1 MAETWVAG
9 SSCRIVHVPWDSQ
22 YQKVVQFASTADR
35 DAYFADLEC
44 NVNLEIKNQTY
55 IRPNTPIVVDAPYS
69 AVYGA
74 NYLIVNNP
82 AQPVEGA
89 KDEQLFYFI
98 TDTQYAS
105 PASTRLVLQL
115 DVWQTRFMAG
125 ATLGQGFLER
135 GHLPVRQSA
144 DAVRDG
150 ADLCETMRAY
160 CLAPEGLDTGSEYV
174 SKISNAVTLQ
184 NGTPRVAISS
194 TADLTGDFGTVSNPK
209 LRTAK
214 GGSDVDGVP
223 SGAAIYLIESS
234 DLAAFLDYMA
244 DYPWVSQNITA
255 MYFVPPIVLDPDGY
269 DNRVT
274 IGGSGIQA
282 WKTFA
287 GRRDDELYRYR
298 VTYALDA
305 MGKWQDVRDFIKL
318 GTYPYSCIELNAVNG
333 APLMLKPQLFPTD
346 DYTVANTGFL
356 QIYDY
361 KQAFYPRGY
370 GAEELGTSAYTA
382 QGVDDSITVTAYDGD
397 WLDSALWIGDPATF
411 STTNNQASLA
421 LASTAHTRQYSYD
434 AAGWQAARS
443 TAANRASLEQAN
455 MGLATQ
461 AANMRITNDLLNQQQ
476 ALGIASGGIG
486 VVGSLLSGNI
496 GGAAAGIAQT
506 GLNYLGAQASQ
517 NAQNAQFANN
527 QRLQS
532 NVADMNYQLGQY
544 MVQSNQQQ
552 AIASI
557 NASVQDTQLTPPSIV
572 GQQGG
577 GLFNLRNGL
586 ITVFERIKYL
596 PEQVYENVKLYFQR
610 YGYAFSQW
618 VDVPQQL
625 NVMSDFSY
633 YKLLDLTLECATA
646 NETESEAI
654 RGIFAR
660 GVTVYSDPA
669 KLTGGRVS
677 DNVPR

>member
-22 YQKVVQFASTADR
+22 YQKVVQFAGTAER
-35 DAYFADLEC
+35 DAYFAALEC

-82 AQPVEGA
+82 AQPVEGT

-115 DVWQTRFMAG
+115 DVWQTRFMEG

-160 CLAPEGLDTGSEYV
+160 CLAPEGLDTGSEYM
-174 SKISNAVTLQ
+174 SAIAQWSTLQ
-184 NGTPRVAISS
+184 QTGAYVAITS
-194 TADLTGDFGTVSNPK
+194 TAELTGDFGTISNPS
-209 LRTAK
+209 LRTAS
-214 GGSDVDGVP
+214 GGSDVDGIP
-223 SGAAIYLIESS
+223 SGASTYLIDAD
-234 DLAAFLDYMA
+234 DLAGFLDYMSA
-244 DYPWVSQNITA
+244 YPWVSQNILS
-255 MYFVPPIVLDPDGY
+255 MYYVPGSVLDPATLDEF
-269 DNRVT
+269 VA
-274 IGGSGIQA
+274 IGGSSIQA
-282 WKTFA
+282 RRVFGGYYNRNWASIELSSVYDAA
-287 GRRDDELYRYR
+287 GIYDDIFDYL
-298 VTYALDA
+298 
-305 MGKWQDVRDFIKL
+305 KL
-318 GTYPYSCIELNAVNG
+318 GAYPFSCIEVTANTG
-333 APLMLKPQLFPTD
+333 SPLMLKPQGFAEDSVTFGL
-346 DYTVANTGFL
+346 VSFL

-361 KQAFYPRGY
+361 RIGIYPQGY
-370 GAEELGTSAYTA
+370 GAEKVNARRYAAER
-382 QGVDDSITVTAYDGD
+382 VDDTIECTAYDGD

-421 LASTAHTRQYSYD
+421 LASTAHTRQYSYN

-461 AANMRITNDLLNQQQ
+461 AANMQITNDLLNQQQ

-610 YGYAFSQW
+610 YGYAFGQW
-618 VDVPQQL
+618 VDAPQQL

-660 GVTVYSDPA
+660 GVTVYSDPG

>member
-1 MAETWVAG
+1 
-9 SSCRIVHVPWDSQ
+9 
-22 YQKVVQFASTADR
+22 
-35 DAYFADLEC
+35 
-44 NVNLEIKNQTY
+44 
-55 IRPNTPIVVDAPYS
+55 
-69 AVYGA
+69 
-74 NYLIVNNP
+74 
-82 AQPVEGA
+82 
-89 KDEQLFYFI
+89 
-98 TDTQYAS
+98 
-105 PASTRLVLQL
+105 
-115 DVWQTRFMAG
+115 
-125 ATLGQGFLER
+125 
-135 GHLPVRQSA
+135 
-144 DAVRDG
+144 
-150 ADLCETMRAY
+150 
-160 CLAPEGLDTGSEYV
+160 
-174 SKISNAVTLQ
+174 
-184 NGTPRVAISS
+184 
-194 TADLTGDFGTVSNPK
+194 
-209 LRTAK
+209 
-214 GGSDVDGVP
+214 
-223 SGAAIYLIESS
+223 
-234 DLAAFLDYMA
+234 
-244 DYPWVSQNITA
+244 
-255 MYFVPPIVLDPDGY
+255 
-269 DNRVT
+269 
-274 IGGSGIQA
+274 
-282 WKTFA
+282 
-287 GRRDDELYRYR
+287 
-298 VTYALDA
+298 
-305 MGKWQDVRDFIKL
+305 
-318 GTYPYSCIELNAVNG
+318 
-333 APLMLKPQLFPTD
+333 
-346 DYTVANTGFL
+346 
-356 QIYDY
+356 
-361 KQAFYPRGY
+361 
-370 GAEELGTSAYTA
+370 
-382 QGVDDSITVTAYDGD
+382 
-397 WLDSALWIGDPATF
+397 
-411 STTNNQASLA
+411 
-421 LASTAHTRQYSYD
+421 
-434 AAGWQAARS
+434 
-443 TAANRASLEQAN
+443 

-461 AANMRITNDLLNQQQ
+461 AANMQITNDLLNQQQ
-476 ALGIASGGIG
+476 ALGIASGGVG

-610 YGYAFSQW
+610 YGYAFGQW